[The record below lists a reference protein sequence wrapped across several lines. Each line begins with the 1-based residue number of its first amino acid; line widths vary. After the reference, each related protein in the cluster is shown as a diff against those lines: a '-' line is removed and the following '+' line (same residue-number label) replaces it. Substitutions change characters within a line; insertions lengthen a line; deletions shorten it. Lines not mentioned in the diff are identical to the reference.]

1 MEPALLVI
9 GLNHHTAPADIR
21 GRFAMDPACRAA
33 ALGNLSQSD
42 GVEEVVVLSTED
54 HNEFILWASDPA
66 MAANSVLQF
75 LSTQHELKLCEWR
88 HFFRLLDE
96 EALVHCFRVASGLDS
111 LAGITPIRAQVEE
124 AWRQAQ
130 QAGTA
135 GPYLD
140 SVMRQALAV
149 AGRVHG
155 EAPAGAAAPPTPTAP
170 ATTERE
176 AGSLVAIEAHEFRRA
191 LEAEHLVPAVVA
203 LRTRLE
209 SACRQEIDS
218 FEQEAGPF
226 PHEQRELLAAIA
238 PRIAQRIAGALARE
252 LKGHHRIAESTEE
265 AVSRANSASR
275 AS

>member
-9 GLNHHTAPADIR
+9 GLNHHTAPAEIR
-21 GRFAMDPACRAA
+21 GRFAMDAARRAA
-33 ALGNLSQSD
+33 ALHELSQSD
-42 GVEEVVVLSTED
+42 GVEEVLALSTED

-66 MAANSVLQF
+66 LAANSVLQF
-75 LSTQHELKLCEWR
+75 LSKQYELKLCEWR

-111 LAGITPIRAQVEE
+111 ISGDAPIRSQMEE
-124 AWRQAQ
+124 AWQEAH

-149 AGRVHG
+149 AGRVQ
-155 EAPAGAAAPPTPTAP
+155 ESAGAT
-170 ATTERE
+170 
-176 AGSLVAIEAHEFRRA
+176 GNLVAMEAHEFRRA
-191 LEAEHLVPAVVA
+191 IEAEHLVPAVAA

-209 SACRQEIDS
+209 NTCRQEIDS

-252 LKGHHRIAESTEE
+252 LKADHHLAESGKE
-265 AVSRANSASR
+265 ALPEGTKSQAS
-275 AS
+275 

>member
-9 GLNHHTAPADIR
+9 GLNHHTAPAEIC
-21 GRFAMDPACRAA
+21 GRFAMDAARRAA
-33 ALGNLSQSD
+33 ALRDLSQSD
-42 GVEEVVVLSTED
+42 GVEEILALSTED

-66 MAANSVLQF
+66 LAANSVLQF
-75 LSTQHELKLCEWR
+75 LSKQYELKLCEWR

-111 LAGITPIRAQVEE
+111 LSGNAPIRAQLEE

-135 GPYLD
+135 GPYLN

-149 AGRVHG
+149 AGRIHG
-155 EAPAGAAAPPTPTAP
+155 EVSADVTAQPGAAASAAKESATAN
-170 ATTERE
+170 
-176 AGSLVAIEAHEFRRA
+176 LVAMEAHEFRRT
-191 LEAEHLVPAVVA
+191 LEAEHLVPAVAA

-209 SACRQEIDS
+209 NTCRQEIDS

-238 PRIAQRIAGALARE
+238 PRIAQRIAGTLVRE
-252 LKGHHRIAESTEE
+252 LKGDRHVATSGEGALHEGTKSQ
-265 AVSRANSASR
+265 AS
-275 AS
+275 

>member
-1 MEPALLVI
+1 LEPALLVI

-21 GRFAMDPACRAA
+21 GRFAMDAAGRAA
-33 ALGNLSQSD
+33 ALRDLSQSD
-42 GVEEVVVLSTED
+42 GVEEILVLSTED
-54 HNEFILWASDPA
+54 HNEFLVWANDPA
-66 MAANSVLQF
+66 LAANSVLQF
-75 LSTQHELKLCEWR
+75 LSKQYELKLCEWR

-111 LAGITPIRAQVEE
+111 LSGNQPIRSQLEE

-135 GPYLD
+135 GRYLD

-149 AGRVHG
+149 AGRIHG
-155 EAPAGAAAPPTPTAP
+155 EASAGAT
-170 ATTERE
+170 
-176 AGSLVAIEAHEFRRA
+176 GNLVENEAHEFRRA
-191 LEAEHLVPAVVA
+191 LEAEHLVPAVAA

-209 SACRQEIDS
+209 NTCRQEIDS

-252 LKGHHRIAESTEE
+252 LKERHKLDE
-265 AVSRANSASR
+265 ANEGALSGTKNASQ